1 MYGIQLPMALYAF
14 KLRQASNEG
23 DSKSRS
29 LQQQLEPWYAN
40 HLNALDMA
48 MINTLTDRPKK
59 GKTNS
64 NFSLAW
70 SH

>member
-1 MYGIQLPMALYAF
+1 MYGIQIPMALYV
-14 KLRQASNEG
+14 LRPGQASNEG

-48 MINTLTDRPKK
+48 MINTLTD
-59 GKTNS
+59 
-64 NFSLAW
+64 
-70 SH
+70 